1 VLSLEEYKMEIK
13 DLKELIKSLDQS
25 SIQTFEMEENNLKL
39 KISKEQNSVIMPLQ
53 ETLAPMT
60 VAQTQVLPIQQAQ
73 PQEPQVEVEIEEDN
87 SLIIVQSPMVGVF
100 YASPSPES
108 DVFVQVGSHVKK
120 GQPLCII
127 EAMKIMNE
135 IEAEID
141 GEIVEILVGNEDV
154 LEYGQPIMKVRSTS

>member
-1 VLSLEEYKMEIK
+1 MEIK

-73 PQEPQVEVEIEEDN
+73 PQEPQVEVEIEEDD

>member
-1 VLSLEEYKMEIK
+1 MEIK

>member
-1 VLSLEEYKMEIK
+1 
-13 DLKELIKSLDQS
+13 
-25 SIQTFEMEENNLKL
+25 MEENNLKL

-53 ETLAPMT
+53 ETVAPMT
-60 VAQTQVLPIQQAQ
+60 VAQTHIQPVQQAQ
-73 PQEPQVEVEIEEDN
+73 PQEAQVDVEIEEDD

-141 GEIVEILVGNEDV
+141 GEIVEILVANEDV

>member
-73 PQEPQVEVEIEEDN
+73 PQEPQVEVEIEEDD

>member
-1 VLSLEEYKMEIK
+1 MLSLEEYKMEIK

-73 PQEPQVEVEIEEDN
+73 PQEPQVEVEIEEDD